1 MAWELSFKHV
11 KLEIDSQVV
20 VLHWLTTEDVLALE
34 IVLLVCDCR
43 NLLRLDHSSST
54 RITVRPIE

>member
-1 MAWELSFKHV
+1 MAWELGFKYV

-20 VLHWLTTEDVLALE
+20 VLRHWLTTEDVLALE

-54 RITVRPIE
+54 RIP